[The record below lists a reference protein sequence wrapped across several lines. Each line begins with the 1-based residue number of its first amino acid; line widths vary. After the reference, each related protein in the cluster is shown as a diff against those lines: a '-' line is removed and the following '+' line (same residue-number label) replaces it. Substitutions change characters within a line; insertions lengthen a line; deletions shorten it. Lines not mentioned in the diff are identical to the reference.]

1 MKNKLAITLSVAAIM
16 SAPAISSEYMIVM
29 SAPGLDKKAET
40 PSSGGGIRSCLDIL
54 KSKPSTQSGPNKI
67 NPDGKGELSV
77 YCDMSSMGG
86 GWTLI
91 DVSSAR
97 AQKSLVKYASLAK
110 ISTDI
115 AFGNSM
121 DPTPTLLT
129 GMKYGVAFKIPDPS
143 VVTFDNSV
151 TDARDAANMQLISKF
166 GIASGNMILPQAY
179 YASKK
184 SMGFTYR
191 YPHYGVTSVS
201 VLYDYYTTAF
211 SNSMGDD
218 GFTMAVSNDRYR
230 NGGYFF
236 VYLR

>member
-1 MKNKLAITLSVAAIM
+1 MQKKLAIALSVAAIM

-29 SAPGLDKKAET
+29 SAPGLDKKAEA

-97 AQKSLVKYASLAK
+97 AQKSLIPYAELAK
-110 ISTDI
+110 ISTEI
-115 AFGNSM
+115 AFGHSVES
-121 DPTPTLLT
+121 TPKGLVD
-129 GMKYGVAFKIPDPS
+129 MKYGLSFKIPDPS
-143 VVTFDNSV
+143 IVTFDNSKIDAKDSV
-151 TDARDAANMQLISKF
+151 TIQLTSKF
-166 GIASGNMILPQAY
+166 GLSSSSMYLANNY
-179 YASKK
+179 YVSKYAL
-184 SMGFTYR
+184 GFRYR
-191 YPHYGVTSVS
+191 YPHYGVTNIQA
-201 VLYDYYTTAF
+201 LNDYSPTAF
-211 SNSMGDD
+211 SNAMGND
-218 GFTMAVSNDRYR
+218 GYAMAVA
-230 NGGYFF
+230 NGKYPNAGFLF